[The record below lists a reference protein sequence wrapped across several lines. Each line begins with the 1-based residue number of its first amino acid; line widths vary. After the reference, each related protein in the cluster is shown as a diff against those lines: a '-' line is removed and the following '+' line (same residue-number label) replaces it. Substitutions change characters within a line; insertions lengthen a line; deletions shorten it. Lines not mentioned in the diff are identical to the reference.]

1 MKTYKVLFD
10 KLKNKGVYG
19 ISLVHDPA
27 MEGEFIALSKE
38 DNKIKLAELDK
49 EQRILIGLVLE
60 PEKPIYRNQG
70 GEEFNIIFDA
80 DTIKDLSHNFF
91 MSNSHKN
98 STIEHEDTQELNG
111 VTFVES
117 WIIEDEKNDKSNALG
132 LSYPKG
138 SWMATMKVDND
149 DVWNNYVKTGEVQG
163 FSIDA
168 MVNLEEVVNL
178 KSEIKMSKDLD
189 KNYFESMVDRI
200 VLALTPKKEE
210 VEETVVK
217 LGAINSSDGTVV
229 IQYDGEELVAGLPV
243 FVVDETGERVAI
255 PDGEIELEGGMVL
268 VVADGMA
275 MEIKEAAPVDEA
287 PIEEE
292 LNQEPATPTD
302 DAATLD
308 AIENAIKSIM
318 IKYSESTEEKNLE
331 LKKEIEDLKAE
342 VLELSK
348 QPAAKPIK
356 SAPTAV
362 ELSKMTNF
370 QRLKYNE
377 EKGLR

>member
-27 MEGEFIALSKE
+27 MQGEFIALSKE

-60 PEKPIYRNQG
+60 PDKPIYRNQG

-98 STIEHEDTQELNG
+98 STIEHEEKELSG

-138 SWMATMKVDND
+138 SWMATMKVDNE

-168 MVNLEEVVNL
+168 MVNLEEINL

-189 KNYFESMVDRI
+189 KTFFDSMVDRI
-200 VLALTPKKEE
+200 VLALTPKKEDDTK
-210 VEETVVK
+210 VE
-217 LGAINSSDGTVV
+217 LGSVNSADGSVV
-229 IQYDGEELVAGLPV
+229 IQYDGEQLVAGIPV
-243 FVVDETGERVAI
+243 FVLDEAGEKVPI
-255 PDGEIELEGGMVL
+255 PDGEIELEGGLIL
-268 VVADGMA
+268 VVADGIA
-275 MEIKEAAPVDEA
+275 MEIKEAVV
-287 PIEEE
+287 EEE
-292 LNQEPATPTD
+292 LNEEAKQPS
-302 DAATLD
+302 DADTLS

-318 IKYSESTEEKNLE
+318 IKYSEITDLKIKD
-331 LKKEIEDLKAE
+331 LKKENLALKEDI
-342 VLELSK
+342 LELQK
-348 QPAAKPIK
+348 QPAAKKI
-356 SAPTAV
+356 SASAV
-362 ELSKMTNF
+362 QVDLSKMT
-370 QRLKYNE
+370 E
-377 EKGLR
+377 WEKRKHFRNNG

>member
-10 KLKNKGVYG
+10 RLKNKGVYG

-38 DNKIKLAELDK
+38 DSKIKLAELDK

-60 PEKPIYRNQG
+60 PDKPIYRNQG

-91 MSNSHKN
+91 IANNQSNS
-98 STIEHEDTQELNG
+98 TLEHEDGKELTG

-149 DVWNNYVKTGEVQG
+149 EVWNNYIKTGEVQG
-163 FSIDA
+163 FSVDA
-168 MVNLEEVVNL
+168 MVNLEEVNL
-178 KSEIKMSKDLD
+178 KSEIKMSKELD
-189 KNYFESMVDRI
+189 KTFFESMADRI

-210 VEETVVK
+210 VKEDEVK
-217 LGAINSSDGTVV
+217 VELGSVTSADGAVV
-229 IQYDGEELVAGLPV
+229 IQYDGEELVAGTQV
-243 FVVDETGERVAI
+243 FVVDEAGERVAI
-255 PDGEIELEGGMVL
+255 PDGEIELEGGMIL
-268 VVADGMA
+268 VVAEGA
-275 MEIKEAAPVDEA
+275 AVEIKEAVAANDE
-287 PIEEE
+287 PSG
-292 LNQEPATPTD
+292 EPAGVPS
-302 DAATLD
+302 DADTLS

-318 IKYSESTEEKNLE
+318 IKYSADNDAKLES
-331 LKKEIEDLKAE
+331 LK
-342 VLELSK
+342 
-348 QPAAKPIK
+348 
-356 SAPTAV
+356 V
-362 ELSKMTNF
+362 ELSKENTE
-370 QRLKYNE
+370 LKNKIVE
-377 EKGLR
+377 LEQQPTSKPIRSSAEPKKHKTLVEFLNNKL

>member
-38 DNKIKLAELDK
+38 DNKIKLAEIDK

-60 PEKPIYRNQG
+60 PDKPIYRDQN
-70 GEEFNIIFDA
+70 GEEFNIVFEA
-80 DTIKDLSHNFF
+80 DTIKELSHNFF

-98 STIEHEDTQELNG
+98 STIEHEKDVELKG

-117 WIIEDEKNDKSNALG
+117 WIIEDPKNDKSNALG

-168 MVNLEEVVNL
+168 MVNLEEINL
-178 KSEIKMSKDLD
+178 KSEIKMSAKLVEMIEALPE
-189 KNYFESMVDRI
+189 KIALF
-200 VLALTPKKEE
+200 LTPKKEE
-210 VEETVVK
+210 EKKDEEIK
-217 LGAINSSDGTVV
+217 LGSVNSSDGTVT
-229 IQYDGEELVAGLPV
+229 IQYDGEQLVAGIPV
-243 FVVDETGERVAI
+243 FVLDEAGERVAI
-255 PDGEIELEGGMVL
+255 PDGEIELEGGLIL
-268 VVADGMA
+268 VVADGLA
-275 MEIKEAAPVDEA
+275 MEIKEAVAASDKPSG
-287 PIEEE
+287 
-292 LNQEPATPTD
+292 EPAGVPSDT
-302 DAATLD
+302 ATLQ

-318 IKYSESTEEKNLE
+318 IKYSESVDLKFAE
-331 LKKEIEDLKAE
+331 LKKENDTLKEE
-342 VLELSK
+342 VLELQK
-348 QPAAKPIK
+348 QPAVKKIAA
-356 SAPTAV
+356 SATKV
-362 ELSKMTNF
+362 DFKNMSNF
-370 QRLKYNE
+370 QKLKYNDE
-377 EKGLR
+377 NGLR

>member
-38 DNKIKLAELDK
+38 DNKIRLAELDK

-178 KSEIKMSKDLD
+178 KSEIKMSAKLV
-189 KNYFESMVDRI
+189 EMI
-200 VLALTPKKEE
+200 EALPEKIALFLNPKKEKE
-210 VEETVVK
+210 VKDEEIK
-217 LGAINSSDGTVV
+217 LGSVSSADGAVV
-229 IQYDGEELVAGLPV
+229 IQYDGEELVAGIPV
-243 FVVDETGERVAI
+243 FVVDETGEKVAI
-255 PDGEIELEGGMVL
+255 PDGEIELEGGMIL

-292 LNQEPATPTD
+292 LESDVPTAPS
-302 DAATLD
+302 DADTLS

-331 LKKEIEDLKAE
+331 LKKQIEDLKAE

>member
-1 MKTYKVLFD
+1 MKTYSVIFD
-10 KLKNKGVYG
+10 KNKNKGVYG

-27 MEGEFIALSKE
+27 MEGTFIALSKD

-60 PEKPIYRNQG
+60 PNKPIYRNQD
-70 GEEFNIIFDA
+70 GEEFNIVFEEE
-80 DTIKDLSHNFF
+80 TIKDLSHNFF

-98 STIEHEDTQELNG
+98 STLEHEDGKELSG

-117 WIIEDEKNDKSNALG
+117 WIVEDEKNDKSNALG

-168 MVNLEEVVNL
+168 MVNLEEINL

-189 KNYFESMVDRI
+189 KTFFEAMADRI

-210 VEETVVK
+210 DKKDDKKVE
-217 LGAINSSDGTVV
+217 LGSVASSDGTVT
-229 IQYDGEELVAGLPV
+229 IQYDGEQLVAGIPV
-243 FVVDETGERVAI
+243 FVVNEAGEKVAI
-255 PDGEIELEGGMVL
+255 PDGEIELEGGLIL
-268 VVADGMA
+268 VVADGVA
-275 MEIKEAAPVDEA
+275 MEIKEAVAANDE
-287 PIEEE
+287 PSG
-292 LNQEPATPTD
+292 EPAGVPN
-302 DAATLD
+302 DADTLS

-318 IKYSESTEEKNLE
+318 IKYSESVDLKIED
-331 LKKEIEDLKAE
+331 LKKENETLKAE

-356 SAPTAV
+356 SQPTQV
-362 ELSKMTNF
+362 DYSKMNN
-370 QRLKYNE
+370 REKMEYNRE
-377 EKGLR
+377 NK